1 MQYNN
6 AAGTVARVARGRAEE
21 GNGREREREVEQ
33 QINGSKIW
41 QTKWTKGAQIDVP
54 REKFANAIATANS
67 VCIVGGQGG
76 VEVGEE
82 EGQSLTV
89 GLIERLFL
97 LLLETCQC
105 EKFFV

>member
-1 MQYNN
+1 MPQ
-6 AAGTVARVARGRAEE
+6 GQWRVWLGGRE
-21 GNGREREREVEQ
+21 GRVTGEREREVEQ

-54 REKFANAIATANS
+54 REKFATAIATANS

-76 VEVGEE
+76 VVVGEE

>member
-1 MQYNN
+1 M
-6 AAGTVARVARGRAEE
+6 G
-21 GNGREREREVEQ
+21 Q

-67 VCIVGGQGG
+67 VCVVGGKSQDK
-76 VEVGEE
+76 EAKEE
-82 EGQSLTV
+82 EEEPSLTV

>member
-1 MQYNN
+1 M
-6 AAGTVARVARGRAEE
+6 E
-21 GNGREREREVEQ
+21 

-76 VEVGEE
+76 VVEKEVEE